1 MKEEINTED
10 LTRLG
15 LTDVDYTKKSDAEL
29 FGYKNIEWE
38 GYLDF
43 QRWKNDEEYDNFCE
57 SVRD

>member
-1 MKEEINTED
+1 MKEEVNIED

-15 LTDVDYTKKSDAEL
+15 LTNVDYTKKSDAEL
-29 FGYKNIEWE
+29 FGYKNLEWE

-57 SVRD
+57 SLRD

>member
-15 LTDVDYTKKSDAEL
+15 LTDTDYTKKSDAEL

-43 QRWKNDEEYDNFCE
+43 STLEE
-57 SVRD
+57 